1 MLQVPDW
8 TKDNAAGRKILQH
21 HGLEVFEAPIH
32 LEGGSIHT
40 DGEGSVLSSAFVF
53 ACFVCLYSCLS
64 SQPYALNMGQ
74 FCLQLAVALRV

>member
-1 MLQVPDW
+1 MAAVFLQVPDW

-40 DGEGSVLSSAFVF
+40 DGEGYVPIPPTALPLSLLSS
-53 ACFVCLYSCLS
+53 CVCCIQSLFPS
-64 SQPYALNMGQ
+64 
-74 FCLQLAVALRV
+74 